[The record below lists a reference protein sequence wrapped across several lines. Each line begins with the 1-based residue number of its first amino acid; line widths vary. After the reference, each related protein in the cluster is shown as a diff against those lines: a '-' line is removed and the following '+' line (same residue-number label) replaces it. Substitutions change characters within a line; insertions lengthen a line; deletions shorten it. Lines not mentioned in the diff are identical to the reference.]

1 MFLCSNATISSGEA
15 NLPENIT
22 MPLMTKAG
30 VTNVRA
36 TQHNTLTLNEV

>member
-1 MFLCSNATISSGEA
+1 MFLCSNAAIFSGEA

-30 VTNVRA
+30 VANVRA
-36 TQHNTLTLNEV
+36 TQLSTTHSP